1 MRIFDIFKGKKD
13 DVNGAFDISK
23 VSDDNVNQ
31 FLKSGQL
38 KMIYIL
44 SPIFGGSEERV
55 NQIIVT
61 PKAEKEKQDI
71 DEELCDFL
79 KQGKSVKKLNIN
91 FEYKGNSIVPSKII
105 ASAIVDGKDYNKVI
119 EVW

>member
-1 MRIFDIFKGKKD
+1 MGLFDRFKSKKNIVD
-13 DVNGAFDISK
+13 GVFDISK
-23 VSDDNVNQ
+23 ISNANVDQ

-61 PKAEKEKQDI
+61 PKAEKEKLVI
-71 DEELCDFL
+71 DDELCDFL
-79 KQGKSVKKLNIN
+79 KQGKSVKKLKMN
-91 FEYKGNSIVPSKII
+91 FEYKDKSIVPSKIFI
-105 ASAIVDGKDYNKVI
+105 TANVDGEDYNKVI
-119 EVW
+119 DVW